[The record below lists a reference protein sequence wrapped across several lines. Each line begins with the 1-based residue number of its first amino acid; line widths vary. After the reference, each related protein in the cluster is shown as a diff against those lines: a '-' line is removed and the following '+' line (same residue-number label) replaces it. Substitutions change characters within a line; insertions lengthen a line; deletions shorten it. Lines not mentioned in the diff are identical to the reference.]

1 MSGLC
6 KTKIDLLEVLWRVDK
21 PISIRDLAKK
31 ADLKTRSVNMHLINM
46 RRSGHVAP
54 VGSGLYI
61 ITDLGKKAIGLPEI
75 DAEKAG
81 KILSAVPQEK
91 AFKFYRG
98 INEPLGVF
106 SNSLKDFL
114 ERIKEIDIKSI
125 EFHVSRGDFELW
137 IHFLGDIEL
146 AKRLRII
153 RELNLSGEELR
164 NEIYNALKSRYEY
177 LEKISVSTST
187 NQK

>member
-6 KTKIDLLEVLWRVDK
+6 KTKIDLLEILWRVDK
-21 PISIRDLAKK
+21 PISVRELAKK
-31 ADLKTRSVNMHLINM
+31 ADLKARSVNMHLINM

-54 VGSGLYI
+54 VGSGLYV

-75 DAEKAG
+75 DAEKAR
-81 KILSAVPQEK
+81 KILSPVPLEK

-98 INEPLGVF
+98 INEPLGAF
-106 SNSLKDFL
+106 SDSLKDFM
-114 ERIKEIDIKSI
+114 EKIKEIDVKSI
-125 EFHVSRGDFELW
+125 EFHASRGDFELW

-146 AKRLRII
+146 AKRFRTI

-164 NEIYNALKSRYEY
+164 SEIYSALKSRYEY
-177 LEKISVSTST
+177 LEKKSLGAS
-187 NQK
+187 Q